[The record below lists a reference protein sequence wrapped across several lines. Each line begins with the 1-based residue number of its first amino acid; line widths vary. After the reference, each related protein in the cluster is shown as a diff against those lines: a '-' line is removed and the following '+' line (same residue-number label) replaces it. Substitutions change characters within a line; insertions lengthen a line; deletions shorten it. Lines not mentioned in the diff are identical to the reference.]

1 MKAPPKV
8 GSVGECQFTVE
19 KQHMIGFADEQMP
32 AVLATPWLIWFLE
45 RAAREAIAACLEP
58 DERTVGT
65 HIDVRHLAPTPLG
78 QRVTCRAR
86 VVHSEGPVVS
96 LQLEAHDEQELIM
109 RGMHERRIIR
119 CDRFAK
125 RVRAKTGQ

>member
-8 GSVGECQFTVE
+8 GSIGEVEFTVE
-19 KQHMIGFADEQMP
+19 MQHIIGFADDQMP

-45 RAAREAIAACLEP
+45 RAAREAIDPYLEP
-58 DERTVGT
+58 HERTVGT

-86 VVHSEGPVVS
+86 VVHSEGRVVS
-96 LQLEAHDEQELIM
+96 LQLEARDEHELIA
-109 RGMHERRIIR
+109 RGMHERRVIR

-125 RVRAKTGQ
+125 RVQAKTGR

>member
-1 MKAPPKV
+1 MKSSPKV
-8 GSVGECQFTVE
+8 GSFGEIQFTVE
-19 KQHMIGFADEQMP
+19 KQYIIGFADEQMP

-45 RAAREAIAACLEP
+45 RAAREAIDPCLEP

-78 QRVTCRAR
+78 QRVTCLAR
-86 VVHSEGPVVS
+86 VVHSEKTVVS
-96 LQLEAHDEQELIM
+96 LQVEARDEHELIA

-119 CDRFAK
+119 CERFAK
-125 RVRAKTGQ
+125 RVQAKTGQ

>member
-1 MKAPPKV
+1 MKSSPKV
-8 GSVGECQFTVE
+8 GAIGEVQFTVE
-19 KQHMIGFADEQMP
+19 KQYIIGFADEQMP

-45 RAAREAIAACLEP
+45 RAAREAIDPCLEP

-65 HIDVRHLAPTPLG
+65 HIDVRHLAPTPPG

-86 VVHSEGPVVS
+86 VVHSEKTGVS
-96 LQLEAHDEQELIM
+96 LQVEAWDEQELIA

-119 CDRFAK
+119 CERFAK
-125 RVRAKTGQ
+125 RVQAKTRQ